1 MIQNAKLRSL
11 LMEYP
16 LSRKLVCKLHGHE
29 GVQFETTVVEMV
41 LKLDGCGSD
50 APSPV
55 QQLDDKPPICM
66 SLFGCEN
73 FVLRERIDRIGA
85 VPCTEW
91 LELVAV

>member
-1 MIQNAKLRSL
+1 MIQNQKLKDL

-29 GVQFETTVVEMV
+29 GVQFETTVLEMV
-41 LKLDGCGSD
+41 LKLDGCAPD

-55 QQLDDKPPICM
+55 DPVCM